1 MTDINTQFHAIYAL
15 WLDKWCDRDRGESNL
30 DELFD
35 SFRSFLRQ
43 SGFIYPNDL
52 TKAALLAML
61 TYLGLNYH
69 YEPALIIEGI
79 TLKQT
84 PRSDFPKIF

>member
-15 WLDKWCDRDRGESNL
+15 WLDKWCDRDRGESNI

-35 SFRSFLRQ
+35 SFHRFLRQ
-43 SGFIYPNDL
+43 SDFIYPADF
-52 TKAALLAML
+52 TKSALLPLL
-61 TYLGLNYH
+61 TYSGLNFR
-69 YEPALIIEGI
+69 YEFNLIIEGI